1 MTTHKPSAVILANCT
16 HASLA
21 NAFRKSGHFSVVK
34 SVEEQSAAPERRDEI
49 AESFAAYDFIVTLEH
64 GKEFGA
70 LSTASL
76 RERYGDRVFSLPTP
90 IFSGIMPDMAYLTL
104 RGNLSRAP
112 DVLGDYHSGL
122 ILAECR
128 DGFSEEEIVRRYA
141 DGSAFERL
149 NIQGIWDEGIA
160 ELKRIEA
167 CCEIRISDYILQQK
181 ELNLITDDFLTF
193 NHPREGLINYITKI
207 LLTHALGITEYKN
220 VLLPEEHALNQD
232 VCWPVHPVV
241 AERLGLAAPRR
252 NMFRAP
258 RRLGGEEMTF
268 ADFARRSCR
277 FLRANT
283 PSSHFK
289 IHFPGCLEKHI
300 SSLPSNLPDSIT
312 SDTVNRHKQII
323 INHFGRSGST
333 VLTLMLQQHPSIAW
347 LHEVFTIHSMKSR
360 ETYDLT
366 LEEMRQMVSNAV
378 AAKWKEEPTSFVGH
392 EIKLINFLQN
402 PSCGIE
408 EYLNAFADPDQFIH
422 ILLLR
427 KNTLRRILSVY
438 KAMRSNVYHSRDDN
452 YRNSNVSY
460 SVNLS
465 NLFDPDTG
473 QRAKSLVELLEKAQV
488 CEKSIVD
495 IYQKNNIP
503 YFLLTYE
510 DDIESSPECAY
521 NKVIHWL
528 GLPDRTANVTLSKT
542 GSPLWQE
549 ISNFEEIV
557 AALKGSRFEWMLG
570 EVPEANRSESK

>member
-16 HASLA
+16 HISLA
-21 NAFRKSGHFSVVK
+21 KALRKSGHFNKVD
-34 SVEEQSAAPERRDEI
+34 SVEVYTVAPERREEV
-49 AESFAAYDFIVTLEH
+49 ANSLAGYEFIVTLDH
-64 GKEFGA
+64 GEGFGS
-70 LSTASL
+70 LSTAAL
-76 RERYGDRVFSLPTP
+76 RERYGCRVFSLPTP
-90 IFSGIMPDMAYLTL
+90 FFSGVMPDMAYLTL
-104 RGNLSRAP
+104 RGQISRAP
-112 DVLGDYHSGL
+112 GVLGDYHSGL

-128 DGFSEEEIVRRYA
+128 DGFSEEEIVRRYS

-149 NIQGIWDEGIA
+149 NIQGIWDDGIA
-160 ELKRIEA
+160 ELKRREVSCDI
-167 CCEIRISDYILQQK
+167 CISDYILQQR
-181 ELNLITDDFLTF
+181 ELNLIAEDFLTF
-193 NHPREGLINYITKI
+193 NHPREGLINYITKTF
-207 LLTHALGITEYKN
+207 LNLALEITEHQN
-220 VLLPEEHALNQD
+220 GLLPEEHNLYQD
-232 VCWPVHPVV
+232 ARWPTHPVV
-241 AERLGLAAPRR
+241 AERLGLTAPKC
-252 NMFRAP
+252 NTFRSP
-258 RRLGGEEMTF
+258 NRLGGEEMSV

-289 IHFPGCLEKHI
+289 IHLPGCLEKHI
-300 SSLPSNLPDSIT
+300 YSLPSKLPDLIS
-312 SDTVNRHKQII
+312 SDTVKRHKQII

-347 LHEVFTIHSMKSR
+347 LHEVFTLHSMKSR

-378 AAKWKEEPTSFVGH
+378 AAKWNEKPTSFVGH

-408 EYLNAFADPDQFIH
+408 EYLNAFADADQFIH

-438 KAMRSNVYHSRDDN
+438 KAMRSNVYHSKDDD

-460 SVNLS
+460 SVDFS

-473 QRAKSLVELLEKAQV
+473 QRAKSLVELLEKAQD
-488 CEKSIVD
+488 CENTIVD
-495 IYQKNNIP
+495 MYQKNNIP
-503 YFLLTYE
+503 HFLLTYE

-542 GSPLWQE
+542 GSPLWKE
-549 ISNFEEIV
+549 ISNFEALV
-557 AALKGSRFEWMLG
+557 SSLKGSRFEWMLG
-570 EVPEANRSESK
+570 EVPEAN